1 MGNNFLISIT
11 IIFLILYF
19 PRLIGWFGWIFPQK
33 KLSCEKKHRFA
44 LIVPARDEG
53 RAVLPLFQ
61 SIKEQ
66 SYGRECTK
74 EAGERL
80 FDTYVIV
87 KNPHDEVIE
96 YAKEID
102 AKVYVDEEQKSKG
115 DCLDYCIR
123 HILMSGRKYD
133 GYMIVDADCRLDADF
148 MKNMND
154 ALESGAQVIT
164 ARKLVGN
171 YTMNDASAYNNISC
185 GISKNADIKNRNI
198 ANCNIINDSIIND
211 SIINGNIVNSNMI
224 NNNITNDSISDKI
237 NECSHNVRSMT
248 ACNHITCQNGLIWS
262 IIDELGNRFKSAMG
276 FTTMLITTG
285 ILIRGDLV
293 EEWGGWNYRQTLTED
308 MELLRDCACKG
319 IRTFHY
325 SYAKLYLEEA
335 PSHADTNKRRT
346 RWMTGMVEADRLY
359 CRELFK
365 RHGLWAFADNYY
377 ILSLWIVYA
386 YIGTLSAAVF
396 FNIITLN
403 FWQAAAAFLLIYTAF
418 FALSVMAVLADWKNI
433 GLSSVKKLWLMLMH
447 PFFYMEYI
455 FIVVRAVLGLKP
467 KSWEK
472 IGRVQY

>member
-1 MGNNFLISIT
+1 MGNKFLISIT

-171 YTMNDASAYNNISC
+171 Y
-185 GISKNADIKNRNI
+185 
-198 ANCNIINDSIIND
+198 
-211 SIINGNIVNSNMI
+211 
-224 NNNITNDSISDKI
+224 KI

-248 ACNHITCQNGLIWS
+248 ACNHITCQNGIIWS
-262 IIDELGNRFKSAMG
+262 VIDELGNRFKSAMG
-276 FTTMLITTG
+276 FTTMPITTG

-325 SYAKLYLEEA
+325 SYAKLYLEET

-433 GLSSVKKLWLMLMH
+433 GLSSVKKLGLMLMH

-455 FIVVRAVLGLKP
+455 FIVARAVLGLKP

>member
-1 MGNNFLISIT
+1 MGNKFLISIT

-66 SYGRECTK
+66 SYGRECKK
-74 EAGERL
+74 EATDRL

-87 KNPHDEVIE
+87 KNPHDEVID

-102 AKVYVDEEQKSKG
+102 ARVYVDEEQKSKG

-171 YTMNDASAYNNISC
+171 Y
-185 GISKNADIKNRNI
+185 
-198 ANCNIINDSIIND
+198 
-211 SIINGNIVNSNMI
+211 
-224 NNNITNDSISDKI
+224 KI

-276 FTTMLITTG
+276 FTTMPITTG

-319 IRTFHY
+319 IKTFHY

-335 PSHADTNKRRT
+335 PSHADTNKRRI

-418 FALSVMAVLADWKNI
+418 FVLSVMAVLADWKNI
-433 GLSSVKKLWLMLMH
+433 GLSLAGKLGLMLMH

-455 FIVVRAVLGLKP
+455 FIVARAVLGLKP

>member
-1 MGNNFLISIT
+1 MGNKFLISIT

-66 SYGRECTK
+66 SYGRECKK
-74 EAGERL
+74 EATDRL

-87 KNPHDEVIE
+87 KNPHDEVID

-102 AKVYVDEEQKSKG
+102 ARVYVDEEQKSKG

-171 YTMNDASAYNNISC
+171 Y
-185 GISKNADIKNRNI
+185 
-198 ANCNIINDSIIND
+198 
-211 SIINGNIVNSNMI
+211 
-224 NNNITNDSISDKI
+224 KI

-276 FTTMLITTG
+276 FTTMPITTG

-319 IRTFHY
+319 IKTFHY

-335 PSHADTNKRRT
+335 PSHADTNKRRI

-365 RHGLWAFADNYY
+365 RHGLWAFAVNYY

-418 FALSVMAVLADWKNI
+418 FVLSVMAVLADWKNI
-433 GLSSVKKLWLMLMH
+433 GLSLAGKLGLMLMH

-455 FIVVRAVLGLKP
+455 FIVARAVLGLKP

>member
-1 MGNNFLISIT
+1 MGNKFLISIT

-33 KLSCEKKHRFA
+33 KLSCDRKHRFA

-171 YTMNDASAYNNISC
+171 Y
-185 GISKNADIKNRNI
+185 
-198 ANCNIINDSIIND
+198 
-211 SIINGNIVNSNMI
+211 
-224 NNNITNDSISDKI
+224 KI

>member
-1 MGNNFLISIT
+1 MGNKFLISIT

-33 KLSCEKKHRFA
+33 KLSCDRKHRFA

-87 KNPHDEVIE
+87 KNPHDEVID
-96 YAKEID
+96 YAKEIG
-102 AKVYVDEEQKSKG
+102 ARVYVDEEQKSKG

-171 YTMNDASAYNNISC
+171 Y
-185 GISKNADIKNRNI
+185 
-198 ANCNIINDSIIND
+198 
-211 SIINGNIVNSNMI
+211 
-224 NNNITNDSISDKI
+224 KI

-276 FTTMLITTG
+276 FTTMPITTG

-346 RWMTGMVEADRLY
+346 RWMTGMVEADRIY

-365 RHGLWAFADNYY
+365 RHGLWAFVDNYY

-403 FWQAAAAFLLIYTAF
+403 FWQAAAAFLLIYIAF

-433 GLSSVKKLWLMLMH
+433 GLSLAGKLGLMLMH

-455 FIVVRAVLGLKP
+455 FIVARAVLGLKP

>member
-1 MGNNFLISIT
+1 MGNKFLISIT

-33 KLSCEKKHRFA
+33 KLSCDRKHRFA

-171 YTMNDASAYNNISC
+171 Y
-185 GISKNADIKNRNI
+185 
-198 ANCNIINDSIIND
+198 
-211 SIINGNIVNSNMI
+211 
-224 NNNITNDSISDKI
+224 KI

-276 FTTMLITTG
+276 FTTMPITTG

-346 RWMTGMVEADRLY
+346 RWMTGMVEADRIY

-403 FWQAAAAFLLIYTAF
+403 FWQAAAAFILIYTAF

-433 GLSSVKKLWLMLMH
+433 GLSLAGKLGLMLMH

-455 FIVVRAVLGLKP
+455 FIVARAVLGLKP

>member
-1 MGNNFLISIT
+1 MGNKFLISIT

-33 KLSCEKKHRFA
+33 KLSCDRKHRFA

-171 YTMNDASAYNNISC
+171 Y
-185 GISKNADIKNRNI
+185 
-198 ANCNIINDSIIND
+198 
-211 SIINGNIVNSNMI
+211 
-224 NNNITNDSISDKI
+224 KI

-276 FTTMLITTG
+276 FTTMPITTG

-365 RHGLWAFADNYY
+365 RHGMWAFADNYY

-403 FWQAAAAFLLIYTAF
+403 FWQAAAAFLLIYIAF

-433 GLSSVKKLWLMLMH
+433 GLSLAGKLGLMLMH

-455 FIVVRAVLGLKP
+455 FIVARAVLGLKP

>member
-1 MGNNFLISIT
+1 MGNKFLISIT

-33 KLSCEKKHRFA
+33 KLSCEKKHHFA

-66 SYGRECTK
+66 SYGRECKK
-74 EAGERL
+74 EAADRL

-87 KNPHDEVIE
+87 KNPHDEVID
-96 YAKEID
+96 YAKEIN
-102 AKVYVDEEQKSKG
+102 ARVYVDEEQKSKG

-171 YTMNDASAYNNISC
+171 Y
-185 GISKNADIKNRNI
+185 
-198 ANCNIINDSIIND
+198 
-211 SIINGNIVNSNMI
+211 
-224 NNNITNDSISDKI
+224 KI

-276 FTTMLITTG
+276 FTTMPITTG

-319 IRTFHY
+319 IKTFHY

-335 PSHADTNKRRT
+335 PSHADTNKRRI

-359 CRELFK
+359 YRELFK

-433 GLSSVKKLWLMLMH
+433 GLSLAGKLGLMLMH

-455 FIVVRAVLGLKP
+455 FIVARAVLGLKP

>member
-171 YTMNDASAYNNISC
+171 Y
-185 GISKNADIKNRNI
+185 
-198 ANCNIINDSIIND
+198 
-211 SIINGNIVNSNMI
+211 
-224 NNNITNDSISDKI
+224 KI

-276 FTTMLITTG
+276 FTTMPITTG

-365 RHGLWAFADNYY
+365 RHGMWAFADNYY

-403 FWQAAAAFLLIYTAF
+403 FWQAAAAFLLIYIAF

-433 GLSSVKKLWLMLMH
+433 GLSLAGKLGLMLMH

-455 FIVVRAVLGLKP
+455 FIVARAVLGLKP

>member
-1 MGNNFLISIT
+1 MGNRFLISIT

-19 PRLIGWFGWIFPQK
+19 PRMIGWFGWIFPQK

-66 SYGRECTK
+66 SYGRECKK
-74 EAGERL
+74 EATDRL

-87 KNPHDEVIE
+87 KNPHDEVID

-102 AKVYVDEEQKSKG
+102 ARVYVDEEQKSKG

-171 YTMNDASAYNNISC
+171 Y
-185 GISKNADIKNRNI
+185 
-198 ANCNIINDSIIND
+198 
-211 SIINGNIVNSNMI
+211 
-224 NNNITNDSISDKI
+224 KI

-276 FTTMLITTG
+276 FTTMPITTG
-285 ILIRGDLV
+285 VLIRGDLV

-319 IRTFHY
+319 IKTFHY

-335 PSHADTNKRRT
+335 PSHADTNKRRI

-418 FALSVMAVLADWKNI
+418 FVLSVMAVLADWKNI
-433 GLSSVKKLWLMLMH
+433 GLSLAGKLGLMLMH

-455 FIVVRAVLGLKP
+455 FIVARAVLGLKP

>member
-1 MGNNFLISIT
+1 MGNKFLISIT

-33 KLSCEKKHRFA
+33 KLSCDRKHRFA

-171 YTMNDASAYNNISC
+171 Y
-185 GISKNADIKNRNI
+185 
-198 ANCNIINDSIIND
+198 
-211 SIINGNIVNSNMI
+211 
-224 NNNITNDSISDKI
+224 KI

-262 IIDELGNRFKSAMG
+262 VIDELGNRFKSVMG
-276 FTTMLITTG
+276 FTTMPITTG

-365 RHGLWAFADNYY
+365 RHGMWAFADNYY

-403 FWQAAAAFLLIYTAF
+403 FWQAAAAFLLIYIAF

-433 GLSSVKKLWLMLMH
+433 GLSLAGKLGLMLMH

-455 FIVVRAVLGLKP
+455 FIVARAVLGLKP

>member
-1 MGNNFLISIT
+1 MGNKFLISIT

-66 SYGRECTK
+66 SYGRECKK
-74 EAGERL
+74 EATDRL

-87 KNPHDEVIE
+87 KNPHDEVID

-102 AKVYVDEEQKSKG
+102 ARVYVDEEQKSKG

-171 YTMNDASAYNNISC
+171 Y
-185 GISKNADIKNRNI
+185 
-198 ANCNIINDSIIND
+198 
-211 SIINGNIVNSNMI
+211 
-224 NNNITNDSISDKI
+224 KI

-276 FTTMLITTG
+276 FTTMPITTG

-293 EEWGGWNYRQTLTED
+293 EDWGGWNYRQTLTED

-319 IRTFHY
+319 IKTFHY

-335 PSHADTNKRRT
+335 PSHADTNKRRI

-359 CRELFK
+359 YRELFK

-418 FALSVMAVLADWKNI
+418 FVLSVMAVLADWKNI
-433 GLSSVKKLWLMLMH
+433 GLSLAGKLGLMLMH

-455 FIVVRAVLGLKP
+455 FIVARAVLGLKP

>member
-33 KLSCEKKHRFA
+33 KLSCDRKHRFA

-87 KNPHDEVIE
+87 KNPHDEVID

-102 AKVYVDEEQKSKG
+102 ARVYVDEEQKSKG

-171 YTMNDASAYNNISC
+171 Y
-185 GISKNADIKNRNI
+185 
-198 ANCNIINDSIIND
+198 
-211 SIINGNIVNSNMI
+211 
-224 NNNITNDSISDKI
+224 KI

-276 FTTMLITTG
+276 FTTMPITTG